1 MSPCDA
7 WPYRRVLYANVKAGF
22 EVVHG
27 VLDRIML
34 IVGAAKLGGDPG
46 YTIAPSDEPTFFPG

>member
-1 MSPCDA
+1 
-7 WPYRRVLYANVKAGF
+7 
-22 EVVHG
+22 VVHG